1 MNLLNKK
8 PYYNLQIQG
17 TGIAIQNII
26 NISDICSQN
35 IKDVIKSCKEYTG
48 TLNLNMNISHRGIN
62 GYAFFKNFGFR
73 HIKTDIPFS
82 FKDLPIKFTESK
94 IILEKL
100 IFNVGK
106 TGQFP
111 VLTDVTI
118 SNYMKIPIVRGFIS
132 CKPTEFF
139 VERYINTKLQQ
150 PVKINGDIEL
160 NAKINGSIDSINI
173 SPTLKL
179 NKNSDISYLTV
190 NFGDTN
196 FVREIQAN
204 IFIQPNNIILKNLE
218 YIQHKVLSDG
228 KVNSVSMWR
237 ISANLKKIKDKIYKP
252 IYISLKTYKDRPAKI
267 LNFIFKKSIIKSGT
281 FDCDILY
288 KSNGE
293 QNFKLEGFFNI
304 INAEIPTYNTKVKK
318 GILLANNDKIEIVS
332 NGTFVDTDFNFNTQ
346 IYNSAVFP
354 IKVRNVLLEIQKM
367 DLERLIEYLN
377 RLSIEAYSNNSV
389 KTDIKFDISDIIINK
404 GVLKAD
410 NIKYKNCQITNL
422 EANFSLDNKAELKIN
437 AENFK
442 IADGIAENKITYN
455 FKDGNTNCLF
465 KAKGINSNSAAASF
479 LGLQNQIT
487 GKADVKVSI
496 QTSGLDETEK
506 IKNSKGIIYFSVKD
520 GNMPKLGSLEYLI
533 RASNIFYSG
542 FTTLSV
548 NNLIE
553 LMKPFKHGTFST
565 ITGIFNINRGKIDN
579 LRLYS
584 QGINMSLYMNG
595 CYNIEESEADIVV
608 YGKLGKKI
616 ENLFGPIGNLSA
628 NTIFN
633 MISKDVEEGLYAK
646 EIKKIPDIEYKN
658 QDVKYFRATV
668 QGNINES
675 DSATTFK
682 WIK

>member
-1 MNLLNKK
+1 
-8 PYYNLQIQG
+8 
-17 TGIAIQNII
+17 
-26 NISDICSQN
+26 
-35 IKDVIKSCKEYTG
+35 
-48 TLNLNMNISHRGIN
+48 
-62 GYAFFKNFGFR
+62 
-73 HIKTDIPFS
+73 
-82 FKDLPIKFTESK
+82 
-94 IILEKL
+94 
-100 IFNVGK
+100 
-106 TGQFP
+106 
-111 VLTDVTI
+111 
-118 SNYMKIPIVRGFIS
+118 
-132 CKPTEFF
+132 
-139 VERYINTKLQQ
+139 
-150 PVKINGDIEL
+150 
-160 NAKINGSIDSINI
+160 
-173 SPTLKL
+173 
-179 NKNSDISYLTV
+179 
-190 NFGDTN
+190 
-196 FVREIQAN
+196 
-204 IFIQPNNIILKNLE
+204 
-218 YIQHKVLSDG
+218 
-228 KVNSVSMWR
+228 
-237 ISANLKKIKDKIYKP
+237 
-252 IYISLKTYKDRPAKI
+252 
-267 LNFIFKKSIIKSGT
+267 
-281 FDCDILY
+281 
-288 KSNGE
+288 
-293 QNFKLEGFFNI
+293 
-304 INAEIPTYNTKVKK
+304 YNTQVKK

-584 QGINMSLYMNG
+584 Q
-595 CYNIEESEADIVV
+595 
-608 YGKLGKKI
+608 
-616 ENLFGPIGNLSA
+616 
-628 NTIFN
+628 
-633 MISKDVEEGLYAK
+633 
-646 EIKKIPDIEYKN
+646 
-658 QDVKYFRATV
+658 
-668 QGNINES
+668 
-675 DSATTFK
+675 
-682 WIK
+682 